1 MGVLNVTPDSFS
13 DGGELPTSQ
22 ALLIRAENLLLEG
35 ADILDLGGESTRP
48 DAEPVDSITELSR
61 VLPALLALRKRF
73 PEAPI
78 SIETYKPDV
87 ADAAIRSGADIVN
100 DIWGATIGLNAEVRD
115 IWIAENCAG
124 PSAKNAPPKM
134 SAEKKPLH
142 PRSPMAETVAKL
154 GCPIILMHNRP
165 NREYAGFLTDVLN
178 DLRFSLALAAES
190 GVPKHQIWLDPG
202 FGFAKNAAENLE
214 VLKNLHQIVAL
225 GYPVLLGTSR
235 KSTLGKV
242 LGNAPANDRLEGTAA
257 TTVWGIQQG
266 AAMVRL
272 HDIPRLRRFITMAD
286 AIKAGLAWK
295 DEG

>member
-78 SIETYKPDV
+78 SIDTYKPDV

-100 DIWGATIGLNAEVRD
+100 DIWGATIGLDAEVRET
-115 IWIAENCAG
+115 WIAENGVG
-124 PSAKNAPPKM
+124 PSTKKARAKI
-134 SAEKKPLH
+134 SAEKKPVH

-165 NREYAGFLTDVLN
+165 NREYSSFLTDVLN

-214 VLKNLHQIVAL
+214 VLKNLHQIVDL

-266 AAMVRL
+266 AAMIRL
-272 HDIPRLRRFITMAD
+272 HDIARLRRFITMAD
-286 AIKAGLAWK
+286 AIKAGITWK
-295 DEG
+295 E